1 MLTENKVLDN
11 LVQNGCIK
19 AYEFD
24 VLEDRNES
32 WEGGYLV
39 LEFPNGQKLKISPD
53 FHIPHGCLDW
63 VWENVKVESPKDS
76 VEPIPPN
83 IYYSLEADNF
93 YLMPGRYGLG
103 IEFYNRWY
111 PRKSEFPESL

>member
-24 VLEDRNES
+24 IVDDNT
-32 WEGGYLV
+32 WNGGYLV
-39 LEFPNGQKLKISPD
+39 LEFHNGQKLKISPD
-53 FHIPHGCLDW
+53 ITIPSGCLDW
-63 VWENVKVESPKDS
+63 SYENVKVETPKDS

-111 PRKSEFPESL
+111 PRKSEFPERL